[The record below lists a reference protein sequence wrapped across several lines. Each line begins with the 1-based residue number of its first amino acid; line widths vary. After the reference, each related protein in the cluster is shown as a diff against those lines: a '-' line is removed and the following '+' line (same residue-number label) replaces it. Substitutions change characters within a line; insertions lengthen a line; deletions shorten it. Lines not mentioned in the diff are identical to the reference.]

1 MNSIGAKIIILGLV
15 QGVGYRHF
23 CYRKATDL
31 NLKGSVRNEPDGA
44 VSVIVEG
51 DRSSIESFIKSL
63 KVGPSFSNVKDIT
76 VSWAEFSG
84 KYESFGI
91 ES

>member
-1 MNSIGAKIIILGLV
+1 MILGLV

-23 CYRKATDL
+23 CYRTATNV
-31 NLKGSVRNEPDGA
+31 NLKGSVRNEPDGS

-51 DRSSIESFIKSL
+51 DRSSIESFIKDL

-76 VSWAEFSG
+76 VTWTEFSG
-84 KYESFGI
+84 KYESFRI